1 MPLQLQDAVEAEIA
15 KLLKEGHIRKVDKIS
30 DEVFIQPV
38 VVTVKKDKTVKR
50 ALEARALNNAILKK
64 KYQMPN
70 LDNIIQQVAE
80 IINGGAEG
88 EV

>member
-1 MPLQLQDAVEAEIA
+1 MPLQLQDAVEAEIG

-64 KYQMPN
+64 NTKCQI
-70 LDNIIQQVAE
+70 LIISL
-80 IINGGAEG
+80 NK
-88 EV
+88 